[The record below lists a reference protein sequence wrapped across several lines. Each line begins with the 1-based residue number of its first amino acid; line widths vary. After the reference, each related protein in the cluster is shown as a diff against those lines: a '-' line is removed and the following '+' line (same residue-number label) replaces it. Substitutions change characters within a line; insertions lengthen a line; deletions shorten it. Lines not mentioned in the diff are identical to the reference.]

1 MPSFLPRF
9 RAACEWQPLRDCGW
23 GYAGRFGTFI
33 YPSGCLSL
41 RCASDRHEPCHDI
54 LRSSVP
60 AGHIIFMNR
69 TGKEYIMTE
78 EEENENE
85 VPEYKPFSAN
95 NLNRILAI
103 LFVVGIYVIIFLK
116 ILVLD

>member
-1 MPSFLPRF
+1 
-9 RAACEWQPLRDCGW
+9 
-23 GYAGRFGTFI
+23 
-33 YPSGCLSL
+33 
-41 RCASDRHEPCHDI
+41 
-54 LRSSVP
+54 
-60 AGHIIFMNR
+60 
-69 TGKEYIMTE
+69 MTE